1 MDRSPFICGIANVG
15 PRYLWIQRR
24 RWPFVVS
31 RGRPAGCGRG
41 GPKEGMVKKERR
53 KMEKRLR
60 CKDCRWF
67 RWGLWY
73 YCLRRG
79 IGRTAQVKPGQF
91 ACKKFE
97 ARKKGERR

>member
-1 MDRSPFICGIANVG
+1 
-15 PRYLWIQRR
+15 
-24 RWPFVVS
+24 
-31 RGRPAGCGRG
+31 
-41 GPKEGMVKKERR
+41 
-53 KMEKRLR
+53 MEKRLR